1 MFLHHREGCIHHCF
15 TVERIENRFYK
26 YNINTTLNKPIY
38 LFCADIEKLIVGHIT
53 SSRIAH
59 IRAHGARLVSRS
71 HIASHEAWLFGRRI
85 SVCFY
90 TCQSCSLVCHL
101 TRIIFQMIISL
112 RDTLRR
118 ESIGSD
124 DVCSS
129 LQISSIN
136 IRYNIRACEIKHIV
150 VALHL
155 PRHISIPFPTKVL
168 FCEVVSLY
176 LRAHSPVEYQ
186 HSAVT

>member
-15 TVERIENRFYK
+15 AVKRIENRLYEN
-26 YNINTTLNKPIY
+26 NICTSLNKSIY
-38 LFCADIEKLIVGHIT
+38 LFCTDIEEVIVGHVT
-53 SSRIAH
+53 CGRIAH
-59 IRAHGARLVSRS
+59 IGTHGACLVSRS

-112 RDTLRR
+112 RDALRR

-124 DVCSS
+124 DVCPS
-129 LQISSIN
+129 LKIAFID
-136 IRYNIRACEIKHIV
+136 IRDNVGTCKIEHIII
-150 VALHL
+150 ALHL
-155 PRHISIPFPTKVL
+155 SRHISIPFPTKVL